1 MSEVADSLIVKGVLM
16 NKYLCFYRNRQVEIM
31 AESSEQARQK
41 ALSRFQKKAGGR
53 KVKPSEVF
61 VAVVS
66 LASL

>member
-1 MSEVADSLIVKGVLM
+1 M
-16 NKYLCFYRNRQVEIM
+16 NKYLCFYRNRQVEIV

-53 KVKPSEVF
+53 KVKPSEIF